1 MKERINI
8 FWFRRDLRLEDNT
21 GFYHALRQ
29 GLPVLPIFI
38 FDRNI
43 LDRLNDPT
51 DARVTFIH
59 RALRQMNTGLE
70 AVRSSL
76 RVYYGDPVDILDR
89 LVRQYEVDA
98 VYTNRDYEPYAR
110 ERDGRVERLLAERGI
125 AFRSYKDHVVF
136 ERLEVAKDDGTPYT
150 VFTPYSRKWMA
161 RRMAEAGA
169 QAAGQPAGA
178 FARYPSEEQLGR
190 CLPGQPTEPWP
201 TLADMGF
208 SEAALTF
215 PPASVPSQL
224 IAGYAETRDY
234 PALAGTSRLGVH
246 FRFGTISIREKAR
259 KSETLSKTFLNELI
273 WRDFYSMILWNF
285 PHVATGPFREA
296 YAAVEWRDDQA
307 SFDRWR
313 AGETGYPLVDAGMR
327 ELTAT
332 GYMHN
337 RVRMVVASFLSKHL
351 LLPWQWGEAWFAE
364 KLLDFDL
371 ASNNGGWQ
379 WAAGCGTDAAPY
391 FRIFNPAAQLQKFDR
406 SLDYVRRWVP
416 EYGSNRYPKPMVEH
430 AYARQRCLET
440 YRAALGG

>member
-1 MKERINI
+1 MKTRINL
-8 FWFRRDLRLEDNT
+8 FWFRRDLRLADNT

-29 GLPVLPIFI
+29 DLPVLPIFI

-51 DARVTFIH
+51 DARVTFIYQ
-59 RALRQMNTGLE
+59 ALQQMHIGLQ

-76 RVYYGDPVDILDR
+76 RVYYGHPADVLAQLI
-89 LVRQYEVDA
+89 RQYEV
-98 VYTNRDYEPYAR
+98 VTVHTNRDYEPYAR
-110 ERDGRVERLLAERGI
+110 ERDGQVEKLLADKGVG
-125 AFRSYKDHVVF
+125 FRTYKDHVVF
-136 ERLEVAKDDGTPYT
+136 EQLEVAKDDGTPYT

-161 RRMAEAGA
+161 RLAAGA
-169 QAAGQPAGA
+169 GGQGA
-178 FARYPSEEQLGR
+178 QEQEGALAHYPSETFLSR
-190 CLPGQPTEPWP
+190 CMPGPPVESWP

-208 SEAALTF
+208 SETNLTF
-215 PPASVPSQL
+215 PPATVPAGL
-224 IAGYAETRDY
+224 ITRYAETRDY

-259 KSETLSKTFLNELI
+259 KSQDLSKTYLNELI
-273 WRDFYSMILWNF
+273 WRDFYAMILWNF

-296 YAAVEWRDDQA
+296 YARVEWRDNPAD
-307 SFDRWR
+307 FDRWR

-327 ELTAT
+327 ELSAT

-337 RVRMVVASFLSKHL
+337 RVRMVVASFLAKHL
-351 LLPWQWGEAWFAE
+351 LLPWSWGEAWFAE

-391 FRIFNPAAQLQKFDR
+391 FRIFNPTAQLQKFDR
-406 SLDYVRRWVP
+406 DLVYVRRWVP
-416 EYGSNRYPKPMVEH
+416 EYGSSRYVKPIVAHEL
-430 AYARQRCLET
+430 ARTRCLET